1 MAIHACVLIFWQKT
15 SVCYK
20 PQEPMTKLLGLKDI
34 RIMSDGSCSRIQQCL
49 KWKDRYMEG
58 GSKCHISVCNQV
70 TVSRGCSIPGISTWF
85 SPQCWQIFRF
95 SSLLYLSST
104 TVPVTGF
111 NILYLREWYLSQNN
125 YCLLLENVKKPIG
138 KYCIDSTQIHVF
150 IALPRT

>member
-70 TVSRGCSIPGISTWF
+70 TVSRGCSLPGISTWF
-85 SPQCWQIFRF
+85 SPQCWQI
-95 SSLLYLSST
+95 
-104 TVPVTGF
+104 PVTGF
-111 NILYLREWYLSQNN
+111 NIWYLREWYLSQNN
-125 YCLLLENVKKPIG
+125 YYLVLEDAKNQSVSIVL
-138 KYCIDSTQIHVF
+138 Y
-150 IALPRT
+150 